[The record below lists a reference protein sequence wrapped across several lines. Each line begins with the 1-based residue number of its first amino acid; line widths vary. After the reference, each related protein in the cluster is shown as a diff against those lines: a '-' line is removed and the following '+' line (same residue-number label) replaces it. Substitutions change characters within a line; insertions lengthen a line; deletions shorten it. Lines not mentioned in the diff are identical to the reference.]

1 MNSHLLIPKIGLRFL
16 LTGTPYEVSWTSQ
29 GMVRYSAIA
38 GGKIYSISIE
48 KFTEKYHSGEI
59 TLNGDLSDS
68 LLSMEKTRD
77 LLRKQE
83 YIKTVLN
90 SVSHPHNIF

>member
-38 GGKIYSISIE
+38 GGKSTQLVS
-48 KFTEKYHSGEI
+48 K
-59 TLNGDLSDS
+59 N
-68 LLSMEKTRD
+68 LLKNIIQVR
-77 LLRKQE
+77 
-83 YIKTVLN
+83 
-90 SVSHPHNIF
+90 SH